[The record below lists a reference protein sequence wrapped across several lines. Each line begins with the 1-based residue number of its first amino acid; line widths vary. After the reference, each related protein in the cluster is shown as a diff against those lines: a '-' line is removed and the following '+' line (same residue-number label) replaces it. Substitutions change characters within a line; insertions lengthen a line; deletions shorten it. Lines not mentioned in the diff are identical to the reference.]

1 MSLESPSVA
10 CGSTVST
17 TIGDDEREE
26 ESDATNLSRDK
37 MVPQQV
43 QMNPAPTVAFIE
55 HHHSHILYISL
66 YHRDNTFTMAAL
78 FFNIKPA
85 LFITRT
91 LESFVCVT
99 TNTMSPINCSV
110 KPEELTE
117 QARDGPSG

>member
-55 HHHSHILYISL
+55 HHHSHILYISKHDVTYQL
-66 YHRDNTFTMAAL
+66 FSETRRAHRTGEGWTQWM
-78 FFNIKPA
+78 
-85 LFITRT
+85 ITIT
-91 LESFVCVT
+91 
-99 TNTMSPINCSV
+99 
-110 KPEELTE
+110 
-117 QARDGPSG
+117 